1 MIDFACKEFDLDE
14 VIKCVLGLS
23 KSEFRLLKFLSSQDT
38 KFTTEEL
45 SRKLKLDKSTIQRSV
60 KKLHEK
66 DLVTRSQIN
75 KTIGGY
81 VFLYKIK
88 NKENIRKIVNE
99 TLDNWVMTFKR
110 RLSSW

>member
-1 MIDFACKEFDLDE
+1 MIDFACKKFDLDE

-23 KSEFRLLKFLSSQDT
+23 KSEFRLLKFLSEQDA

-45 SRKLKLDKSTIQRSV
+45 SKKLKLDKSTIQRSI

-75 KTIGGY
+75 QTVGGY

-99 TLDNWVMTFKR
+99 TLDNWVMTFKKK
-110 RLSSW
+110 LSSW

>member
-1 MIDFACKEFDLDE
+1 MIDFACKKFDLDE
-14 VIKCVLGLS
+14 VIKCILGLS
-23 KSEFRLLKFLSSQDT
+23 KSEFRLLKFLSKHDV

-45 SRKLKLDKSTIQRSV
+45 SKKLNLDKSTIQRSI

-75 KTIGGY
+75 QSVGGY

-88 NKENIRKIVNE
+88 NKENIRKIVVE
-99 TLDNWVMTFKR
+99 TLDNWVLTFKKR
-110 RLSSW
+110 MSSW

>member
-1 MIDFACKEFDLDE
+1 MIDFACKEFDLNE

-23 KSEFRLLKFLSSQDT
+23 KSEFRLLKFLSEQDNT
-38 KFTTEEL
+38 FTTEEL
-45 SRKLKLDKSTIQRSV
+45 SKKLKLDKSTIQRSV

-75 KTIGGY
+75 QTIGGY
-81 VFLYKIK
+81 IFLYKIK
-88 NKENIRKIVNE
+88 NKGNIRKIVNE
-99 TLDNWVMTFKR
+99 TLDNWIMTFKK